1 MAIQMSFRSAPFSRS
16 APSPRTARSTRSA
29 PSPPLLLVVLLVAAA
44 LRPSPTLAAPSASP
58 PPPLLIMPAA
68 PSPSAPLISP
78 APGSSSPA
86 APSPVPSASAFPACP
101 LTGKLPQKPKV
112 VPSRCPGAAELS
124 CCDSCTDL
132 NSALMLVGST
142 LGDLVAAI
150 DPALLDF
157 INATIKVGL
166 LYLVVPRVLQTN
178 HLVAV
183 IDPAL
188 LDLTKGTTKICNL
201 FARQIKCA
209 QAMEDLVCAATT
221 SPSLSQPFPPLPR
234 SDLRPV
240 CRPDQIK
247 RAQAMEDLL
256 LIVLPSKLICDLFAG
271 QIKCAQAMEDLV
283 CAAQCNPDAGKYIKS
298 AASAAAGANA
308 TGPTMTVCPAYAEKV
323 FASCQGLSVGDGV
336 SLTTFIPDA
345 KNFMSMVVGNIVKVL
360 GVTGFTAK
368 VGATSCFMGTT
379 QFPPYIACCDPLAV
393 PPTCPATA
401 INTTRY
407 ASIIN
412 RPVNSSSC
420 QAGILPTPA
429 PAPAPAAPPAPP
441 APAPAPPPEFS
452 PVPAP
457 APAPAVDIPPS
468 SPPTSPP
475 TGLPVVPSPPS
486 QVASAPP
493 PSTPPSSPPPITT
506 SPPPPPKPASPPAST
521 YLSLLSSLLSAG
533 VALLAPA
540 LLL

>member
-29 PSPPLLLVVLLVAAA
+29 PSPPLLLVVLLVAAV

-86 APSPVPSASAFPACP
+86 ASSPMPSASAFPACP

-157 INATIKVGL
+157 INATIK
-166 LYLVVPRVLQTN
+166 
-178 HLVAV
+178 
-183 IDPAL
+183 
-188 LDLTKGTTKICNL
+188 
-201 FARQIKCA
+201 
-209 QAMEDLVCAATT
+209 
-221 SPSLSQPFPPLPR
+221 
-234 SDLRPV
+234 
-240 CRPDQIK
+240 
-247 RAQAMEDLL
+247 
-256 LIVLPSKLICDLFAG
+256 ICDLFAG

-298 AASAAAGANA
+298 AAPAAAGANA

-420 QAGILPTPA
+420 QAGILPPPA

-441 APAPAPPPEFS
+441 ARAPAPPPEFS

-457 APAPAVDIPPS
+457 APAPAADIPPS

-486 QVASAPP
+486 PVASAPP